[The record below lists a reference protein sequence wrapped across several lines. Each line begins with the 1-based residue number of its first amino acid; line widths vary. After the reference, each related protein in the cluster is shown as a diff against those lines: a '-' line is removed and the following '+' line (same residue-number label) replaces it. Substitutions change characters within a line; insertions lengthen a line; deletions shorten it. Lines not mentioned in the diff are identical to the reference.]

1 MILMRRPGRAA
12 SALFGGIL
20 AIILTAASPVQ
31 AKSLPVVEL
40 FTSQGC
46 SSCPPADAYMGELA
60 ARKDILAL
68 TFPVDYWDY
77 MGWKDTL
84 AHPANAKRQKAY
96 ARLRGDRNVY
106 TPQMVINGMS
116 HVVGS
121 RKDQVTET
129 LSATNEKLAA
139 DKVDV
144 SLVADKDTLSIM
156 IGAAPRAGK
165 SEKATVWLILYQKK
179 AAVKI
184 GRGENSGRAITYY
197 NVVHEMTPAGMWTG
211 TPLSIKLPKSDLI
224 AQGYDG
230 CAVLLQRDG
239 GGVILGA
246 ARLDRWAM

>member
-1 MILMRRPGRAA
+1 MILMRRRGRAA
-12 SALFGGIL
+12 VALFGGLL
-20 AIILTAASPVQ
+20 AIILTAASPAQ

-46 SSCPPADAYMGELA
+46 SSCPPADAFMGELA

-84 AHPANAKRQKAY
+84 AHPANAKRQKTY

-106 TPQMVINGMS
+106 TPQMIINGMT

-121 RKDQVTET
+121 RKDQVTEA
-129 LSATNEKLAA
+129 LKATNEKLAA

-144 SLVADKDTLSIM
+144 SLVADKETLSIM
-156 IGAAPRAGK
+156 IGAAPEAGRK
-165 SEKATVWLILYQKK
+165 EKATVWLILYQKK

-184 GRGENSGRAITYY
+184 SRGENSGRAITYY

-211 TPLSIKLPKSDLI
+211 KPLHIRLPKSDLI

>member
-12 SALFGGIL
+12 IALFGGFL
-20 AIILTAASPVQ
+20 AIILTAAGPGQ

-60 ARKDILAL
+60 ARKGVLAL

-96 ARLRGDRNVY
+96 ARLRGDRDVY
-106 TPQMVINGMS
+106 TPQMVVNGMS

-121 RKDQVTET
+121 RKDQVEKALLDTDR
-129 LSATNEKLAA
+129 KLAS
-139 DKVDV
+139 DRVDV
-144 SLVADKDTLSIM
+144 SLVANRDTLSIR
-156 IGAAPRAGK
+156 IGAAPEAGK
-165 SEKATVWLILYQKK
+165 SGKATVWLILYQKK

-184 GRGENSGRAITYY
+184 GRGENRGRAITYY

-211 TPLSIKLPKSDLI
+211 KPLNITLPKSDLI
-224 AQGYDG
+224 GQGYDG